1 MRSHPLLKKILS
13 VPSYGQRP
21 DVGLLVLRIG
31 IFASLFIKHGL
42 EKIDPASFAEMAP
55 TFPDPAHIGHV
66 PSLLV
71 ATVSDGFCSVLI
83 VLGLF
88 TRPAAAYIF
97 AVLSVAWSVTH
108 HFMYLGKGI
117 EPKHGELIEMYI
129 TASLAVVLLGPGK
142 YSLDRLIW
150 GKAAN

>member
-83 VLGLF
+83 VLG
-88 TRPAAAYIF
+88 AAKEFILRYAKL
-97 AVLSVAWSVTH
+97 A
-108 HFMYLGKGI
+108 
-117 EPKHGELIEMYI
+117 IEMLE
-129 TASLAVVLLGPGK
+129 TADTPERAANLREVARICDQLAVGGAETFREAVQAPFVTRGMC
-142 YSLDRLIW
+142 RF
-150 GKAAN
+150 